1 MRRGYEYATLKLYK
15 MKKQSSKFFESRN
28 FWILQFYAKKNTLLI
43 FWKKSQKFMNS
54 TILQEMR
61 KGYEY
66 AILKLYKIK
75 KNSLVNFLVQQFLN
89 YTIIRQKKT
98 LFKFFG
104 KNLRNFWILQSTRN
118 VKGVWLFHI
127 CVYNSSIVQYFETI
141 YQICLGVFEKSCL
154 NR

>member
-1 MRRGYEYATLKLYK
+1 
-15 MKKQSSKFFESRN
+15 
-28 FWILQFYAKKNTLLI
+28 
-43 FWKKSQKFMNS
+43 MNS

-104 KNLRNFWILQSTRN
+104 KNLRNF
-118 VKGVWLFHI
+118 
-127 CVYNSSIVQYFETI
+127 
-141 YQICLGVFEKSCL
+141 
-154 NR
+154 